1 MTAGF
6 GVEGRTA
13 IVGGSSSGLGY
24 AVAELLARS
33 GAKVMVVSRS
43 QERVVKA
50 VESIRGAGGGEV
62 EGLAADFTDD
72 NAPAAV
78 VEATRD
84 AFGPPQIVVT
94 NSGGPPGMPAV
105 AATAKDLQAASELL
119 LLPVQ
124 RFAELTL
131 PGMREAGWGRFVAIT
146 SIAVR
151 EPIPGLVLS
160 NAIRAAVTG
169 YLKSLSDE
177 VAADGVT
184 INSVCPGYTAT
195 DRLGELAA
203 MVAER
208 DGVTTEDVFAGWAA
222 QAPVGRLLRPE
233 EVASAVSFLCSE
245 GASGITGVALPVDGG
260 LGRSLV

>member
-1 MTAGF
+1 MKNL
-6 GVEGRTA
+6 GVEGRAA

-43 QERVVKA
+43 AERVAQAVDSIRAAGGEA
-50 VESIRGAGGGEV
+50 VEGCV
-62 EGLAADFTDD
+62 ADFTDEK
-72 NAPAAV
+72 APAEV
-78 VEATRD
+78 VAATRN
-84 AFGPPQIVVT
+84 AFGPVGIVVT

-131 PGMREAGWGRFVAIT
+131 PAMRESGWGRFLAIT

-160 NAIRAAVTG
+160 NALRAAVTG

-177 VAADGVT
+177 VAVDGVT
-184 INSVCPGYTAT
+184 VNSVCPGYTAT
-195 DRLGELAA
+195 DRLGELANN
-203 MVAER
+203 VAER
-208 DGVTTEDVFAGWAA
+208 EGVTVDDVFSGWAA

-233 EVASAVSFLCSE
+233 EVAAAVGFLCSDA
-245 GASGITGVALPVDGG
+245 ASGITGVALPVDGG
-260 LGRSLV
+260 LGRSLL

>member
-1 MTAGF
+1 MKIE

-43 QERVVKA
+43 EERVA
-50 VESIRGAGGGEV
+50 NALESIRAAGGEQVAGC
-62 EGLAADFTDD
+62 AADFTDEK
-72 NAPAAV
+72 APATV
-78 VEATRD
+78 VAATRE
-84 AFGPPQIVVT
+84 AFGAPEIVVT

-131 PGMREAGWGRFVAIT
+131 PSMREAGWGRLVAIT

-151 EPIPGLVLS
+151 EPIAGLVLS

-195 DRLGELAA
+195 DRLGELAE

-208 DGVTTEDVFAGWAA
+208 DGVPVNEVFGRWE
-222 QAPVGRLLRPE
+222 QSAPVQRLLRPE
-233 EVASAVSFLCSE
+233 EVAAAVGFLCSE
-245 GASGITGVALPVDGG
+245 LASGITGVALPVDGG
-260 LGRSLV
+260 LGRSLI